1 MLFENFKMSKE
12 ELNHNVSN
20 LKQDLSDH
28 IKSTTAN
35 PYYKV
40 IEKLI
45 GTKNKLALSTFT
57 YCNAMNRIFL
67 TDTKQSVGA
76 ILEAKMNF
84 LLGNISKD
92 LSGILHTNNDK
103 VEKILRD
110 HTDDI
115 DKIKQIIEIKN
126 KETFYQIGEEELN
139 QFKQLAKEELIKC
152 NEDIFYDNF
161 GTIIKQISK
170 EEIIK
175 CAEDIICENFSTTIE
190 NCTPLTDFEELKEI
204 VEILKGNITESETNV
219 CTLNKKIKVIQEL
232 CQNTINDSRT
242 HTQKINDKIKN
253 IKDTNEEHNKTI
265 KAKLDYI
272 LLEYDK
278 ILKDITKINNS
289 INTVYIN
296 RINKLENKIKELNNK
311 ITDIKK
317 SEVQKD
323 KKIDS
328 ISINLTNL
336 INDNNKQ
343 NTLNYKKLEDK
354 IDKYLVIFDKKLL
367 SFQKNIEQKISKINE
382 QKINTKQIEL
392 MKKQILNLQN
402 ENQKNKQIM
411 KNMNSQIV
419 INEANATQI
428 NEQTII
434 NMVSHYWMQKEY
446 QTFMKSK
453 EQEFAMYHQLQ

>member
-1 MLFENFKMSKE
+1 
-12 ELNHNVSN
+12 
-20 LKQDLSDH
+20 
-28 IKSTTAN
+28 
-35 PYYKV
+35 
-40 IEKLI
+40 
-45 GTKNKLALSTFT
+45 
-57 YCNAMNRIFL
+57 
-67 TDTKQSVGA
+67 
-76 ILEAKMNF
+76 KMNF

-272 LLEYDK
+272 L
-278 ILKDITKINNS
+278 
-289 INTVYIN
+289 
-296 RINKLENKIKELNNK
+296 
-311 ITDIKK
+311 
-317 SEVQKD
+317 
-323 KKIDS
+323 
-328 ISINLTNL
+328 
-336 INDNNKQ
+336 
-343 NTLNYKKLEDK
+343 
-354 IDKYLVIFDKKLL
+354 
-367 SFQKNIEQKISKINE
+367 
-382 QKINTKQIEL
+382 
-392 MKKQILNLQN
+392 
-402 ENQKNKQIM
+402 
-411 KNMNSQIV
+411 
-419 INEANATQI
+419 
-428 NEQTII
+428 
-434 NMVSHYWMQKEY
+434 
-446 QTFMKSK
+446 
-453 EQEFAMYHQLQ
+453 